1 MGTARVALAESL
13 MFFHCCCVIGNGD
26 DDEIFTSDFPRNFYM
41 AYGIARDTEMQTVLI
56 FFILLALLNQF
67 KLRLFDFLTTW
78 DSDVCLFQVSLKVIS
93 RLSTTLQWRLL
104 RSLV

>member
-41 AYGIARDTEMQTVLI
+41 AYGIVRDIEM
-56 FFILLALLNQF
+56 
-67 KLRLFDFLTTW
+67 
-78 DSDVCLFQVSLKVIS
+78 
-93 RLSTTLQWRLL
+93 
-104 RSLV
+104 

>member
-41 AYGIARDTEMQTVLI
+41 AYGIARDTERRIVLI
-56 FFILLALLNQF
+56 F
-67 KLRLFDFLTTW
+67 
-78 DSDVCLFQVSLKVIS
+78 
-93 RLSTTLQWRLL
+93 
-104 RSLV
+104 